1 MSLQNLQQL
10 SAEDQRKVK
19 DFTDTGMRM
28 LQEISDYK
36 ESLRDKAKDLAEH
49 LDIKPSHL
57 MKHLN
62 TQFKTKL
69 EEDKE
74 SMEIIET
81 LAQIS
86 GRA

>member
-19 DFTDTGMRM
+19 EFTDTGMRM
-28 LQEISDYK
+28 LQEIADYK
-36 ESLRDKAKDLAEH
+36 DSLKDKAKDLAEH

-57 MKHLN
+57 MKHLT

-69 EEDKE
+69 EQEKEDL
-74 SMEIIET
+74 EIIET